1 MIWAPFFLLLQC
13 QDTKETGSYSKNEE
27 PLVKGARS
35 RIIDRAK
42 PECIGNLRPSNTLNG
57 PRTAD
62 DNKGC
67 GWSLWL
73 QRVKSEDNL
82 NIGCEFNILQEP
94 ISFRTQIRN
103 RSENEFHKLNGLI
116 VQLSAMPEIDNETK
130 FIYQGVS
137 RDVSIYRGEDWLIF
151 YRVHND
157 NGEEVIVIIS
167 IWDADNAPLT
177 RL

>member
-1 MIWAPFFLLLQC
+1 MRIQY
-13 QDTKETGSYSKNEE
+13 T
-27 PLVKGARS
+27 AR
-35 RIIDRAK
+35 
-42 PECIGNLRPSNTLNG
+42 
-57 PRTAD
+57 AD
-62 DNKGC
+62 
-67 GWSLWL
+67 
-73 QRVKSEDNL
+73 
-82 NIGCEFNILQEP
+82 
-94 ISFRTQIRN
+94 SFRTQIRN